1 MFDLKIIGGTVVDGT
16 GAQRYRADIGIKDGA
31 IVDVVRRGANDPELA
46 GEAAE
51 TIDATGRVVA
61 PGFVDIHTHYDGQ
74 VSWDSSL
81 EPSSGHGVT
90 TVVTGNCGV
99 GFAPVRPGTEEWLIK
114 LMEGVEDIPGTALTE
129 GITWGWE
136 TYPEYLDAIGKQNF
150 AVDVGSQVAHGAVRA
165 YAMGERGARNEPA
178 TPEDI
183 AAMGRLVQEAI
194 EAGALGFSTSRTLA
208 HRAMD
213 GEPVPGTFAAEEE
226 LFGLGRAMAA
236 GGQAVF
242 ELAPQGAAGEDIV
255 GPRKELDWM
264 RRLGGEIDRPLSFAL
279 IQVDA
284 DPNLWREQLDLSAA
298 AHAAGSRLYPQ
309 IAARPFGM
317 MIGFQGHHGFTH
329 RPTYRRL
336 KAECSRAEL
345 AQRLADPAVKAAILS
360 EDDLPLDPTQLFD
373 GMFAFVQYSLE
384 RLYALGDPPDYEPT
398 LDRTVAAIAKD
409 RGEDPL
415 ATLYDL
421 MLESNATAMLM
432 LPLFNYA
439 DGNHDA
445 IREMMM
451 HPAGV
456 LGLSDGGAHCGM
468 ICDASYPTFLLTH
481 WARDRKRGE
490 KLSLEY
496 VVRKQS
502 RDTADLFGLTDR
514 GTIEPG
520 KKADINVID
529 MDALTLHPAAMAY
542 DLPAGGRRISAG
554 RKRVRRDDRQ
564 WNGDPSRRRRH
575 RGPSRPPGARSTLRL
590 RPWNTHEPGRR
601 QPGTHPRRGRNR
613 HAACMPDSGAG
624 RTLLLSGVRSSSR
637 SSGCGRRCGR

>member
-1 MFDLKIIGGTVVDGT
+1 MYDLKIVGGTVVDGT
-16 GAQRYRADIGIKDGA
+16 GSERYRADVGIKDDQ
-31 IVDVVRRGANDPELA
+31 IVEVRRRGSDDPTL
-46 GEAAE
+46 GGDAAE
-51 TIDATGRVVA
+51 TIDATGQIVA

-74 VSWDSSL
+74 VSWDSLL

-90 TVVTGNCGV
+90 TLVTGNCGV
-99 GFAPVRPGTEEWLIK
+99 GFAPVRPGREDWLIG
-114 LMEGVEDIPGTALTE
+114 LMEGVEDIPGAALTE
-129 GITWGWE
+129 GISWGWE
-136 TYPEYLDAIGKQNF
+136 SYPEYLDVIGKQKF

-165 YAMGERGARNEPA
+165 YAMGDRGARNEPA
-178 TPEDI
+178 TPDDI
-183 AAMGRLVQEAI
+183 AAMSRLVQEAV
-194 EAGALGFSTSRTLA
+194 EAGALGFSTSRTLG

-213 GEPVPGTFAAEEE
+213 GEPVPGTFAAEDE

-242 ELAPQGAAGEDIV
+242 ELAPQGVAGEDIV
-255 GPRKELDWM
+255 APKKELEWM
-264 RRLGGEIDRPLSFAL
+264 QRLGAEIDRPISFAM
-279 IQVDA
+279 IQIDA
-284 DPNLWREQLDLSAA
+284 APNLWREQLDISAA

-317 MIGFQGHHGFTH
+317 LFGFPGHHGFTH

-336 KAECSRAEL
+336 KAECSREEL

-360 EDDLPLDPTQLFD
+360 EDDLPVDPTQQFD
-373 GMFAFVQYSLE
+373 AMFALVQYSLD

-398 LDRTVAAIAKD
+398 PDRTVAAIARD

-432 LPLFNYA
+432 LPFYNYS

-445 IREMMM
+445 IREMLT

-456 LGLSDGGAHCGM
+456 VGLSDGGAHCGL

-481 WARDRKRGE
+481 WARDRHRGK

-496 VVRKQS
+496 VVRKQCH
-502 RDTADLFGLTDR
+502 DTAQLFGLTDR
-514 GTIEPG
+514 GTIEVG

-529 MDALTLHPAAMAY
+529 MDALTLHSARMAY
-542 DLPAGGRRISAG
+542 DLPAGGRRLVQGASGYAATIVSG
-554 RKRVRRDDRQ
+554 TVTRRDGVDT
-564 WNGDPSRRRRH
+564 
-575 RGPSRPPGARSTLRL
+575 GAR
-590 RPWNTHEPGRR
+590 PGRLV
-601 QPGTHPRRGRNR
+601 RGAR
-613 HAACMPDSGAG
+613 
-624 RTLLLSGVRSSSR
+624 
-637 SSGCGRRCGR
+637 

>member
-1 MFDLKIIGGTVVDGT
+1 MFDLKITGGTVVDGT
-16 GAQRYRADIGIKDGA
+16 GAERYQADIGIKDGV
-31 IVDVVRRGANDPELA
+31 ITDVVRRGANDPEMA
-46 GEAAE
+46 GLETADAAE
-51 TIDATGRVVA
+51 TVDATGHVVA

-74 VSWDSSL
+74 VSWDALL

-99 GFAPVRPGTEEWLIK
+99 GFAPVRPGTEDWLIK

-129 GITWGWE
+129 GITWDWE
-136 TYPEYLDAIGKQNF
+136 TYPGYLAAIGKQKF
-150 AVDVGSQVAHGAVRA
+150 SIDVGSQVAHGAVRA
-165 YAMGERGARNEPA
+165 YAMGARGARNGPA
-178 TPEDI
+178 TPDDI
-183 AAMGRLVQEAI
+183 AAMSRLVQEAV

-226 LFGLGRAMAA
+226 LFALGHAMAA

-255 GPRKELDWM
+255 GPKRELEWM

-336 KAECSRAEL
+336 KAECSREEL

-360 EDDLPLDPTQLFD
+360 EHDLPVDTTQLFD
-373 GMFAFVQYSLE
+373 GMFAMVQHSLG
-384 RLYALGDPPDYEPT
+384 RLYALGNPPDYEPT
-398 LDRTVAAIAKD
+398 PDRTVTAIAKA

-415 ATLYDL
+415 STLYDL

-445 IREMMM
+445 IREMML

-481 WARDRKRGE
+481 WARDRHRGE

-496 VVRKQS
+496 VIRKQS
-502 RDTADLFGLTDR
+502 RDTAYLFGLGDR

-520 KKADINVID
+520 KKADVNVID
-529 MDALTLHPAAMAY
+529 MDALTLHPAAMAW
-542 DLPAGGRRISAG
+542 DLPAGGNRILQGASGYAATIVSGTVTRR
-554 RKRVRRDDRQ
+554 KDVDT
-564 WNGDPSRRRRH
+564 
-575 RGPSRPPGARSTLRL
+575 GAR
-590 RPWNTHEPGRR
+590 PGRLV
-601 QPGTHPRRGRNR
+601 RGAR
-613 HAACMPDSGAG
+613 
-624 RTLLLSGVRSSSR
+624 
-637 SSGCGRRCGR
+637 

>member
-1 MFDLKIIGGTVVDGT
+1 MFDLKITGGTVVDGT
-16 GAQRYRADIGIKDGA
+16 GAERYQADIGIKDGV
-31 IVDVVRRGANDPELA
+31 ITDVVRRGANDPEMA
-46 GEAAE
+46 GLETADAAE
-51 TIDATGRVVA
+51 TVDATGHVVA

-74 VSWDSSL
+74 VSWDALL

-99 GFAPVRPGTEEWLIK
+99 GFAPVRPGTEDWLIK

-136 TYPEYLDAIGKQNF
+136 TYPEYLDAIGKQKF
-150 AVDVGSQVAHGAVRA
+150 SIDVGSQVAHGAVRA
-165 YAMGERGARNEPA
+165 YAMGARGARNGPA
-178 TPEDI
+178 TPDDI
-183 AAMGRLVQEAI
+183 AAMSRLVQEAV

-226 LFGLGRAMAA
+226 LFALGHAMAA

-255 GPRKELDWM
+255 GPKRELEWM

-336 KAECSRAEL
+336 KAECSREEL

-360 EDDLPLDPTQLFD
+360 EHDLPVDTTQLFD
-373 GMFAFVQYSLE
+373 GMFAMVQHSLG
-384 RLYALGDPPDYEPT
+384 RLYALGNPPDYEPT
-398 LDRTVAAIAKD
+398 PDRTVTAIAKA

-415 ATLYDL
+415 STLYDL

-445 IREMMM
+445 IREMML

-481 WARDRKRGE
+481 WARDRHRGE

-496 VVRKQS
+496 VIRKQS
-502 RDTADLFGLTDR
+502 RDTAYLFGLGDR

-520 KKADINVID
+520 KKADVNVID
-529 MDALTLHPAAMAY
+529 MDALTLHPAAMAW
-542 DLPAGGRRISAG
+542 DLPAGGNRILQGASGYAATIVSGTVTRR
-554 RKRVRRDDRQ
+554 KDVDT
-564 WNGDPSRRRRH
+564 
-575 RGPSRPPGARSTLRL
+575 GAR
-590 RPWNTHEPGRR
+590 PGRLVR
-601 QPGTHPRRGRNR
+601 GTR
-613 HAACMPDSGAG
+613 
-624 RTLLLSGVRSSSR
+624 
-637 SSGCGRRCGR
+637 

>member
-1 MFDLKIIGGTVVDGT
+1 MYDLTITGGTVVDGT
-16 GAQRYRADIGIKDGA
+16 GEQRYLADVGVRDGR
-31 IVDVVRRGANDPELA
+31 IVAVQRRTGTDDPGLT
-46 GEAAE
+46 GPAAE
-51 TIDATGRVVA
+51 TIDATGKVVA

-74 VSWDSSL
+74 VSWDNLL

-90 TVVTGNCGV
+90 TIVSGNCGV
-99 GFAPVRPGTEEWLIK
+99 GFAPVRPGSEEWLIK

-136 TYPEYLDAIGKQNF
+136 SYPEYLDVLDRKNF
-150 AVDVGSQVAHGAVRA
+150 AVDVGSQVAHGAIRA

-178 TPEDI
+178 SSDDI
-183 AAMGRLVQEAI
+183 AAMSRLVQEAI

-213 GEPVPGTFAAEEE
+213 GEPVPGTFAAEDE

-255 GPRKELDWM
+255 APKKELEWM
-264 RRLGGEIDRPLSFAL
+264 QRLGAQIDRPLSFAL

-284 DPNLWREQLDLSAA
+284 DPNLWREQLDISAA
-298 AHAAGSRLYPQ
+298 AHQAGSALYPQ

-317 MIGFQGHHGFTH
+317 LLGFAGHHAFTH

-345 AQRLADPAVKAAILS
+345 AQRLAEPAVKAAILS
-360 EDDLPLDPTQLFD
+360 EQDLPVDLSQQFD
-373 GMFAFVQYSLE
+373 GMFALVQHSLH
-384 RLYALGDPPDYEPT
+384 RIYDLGNPPDYEPT
-398 LDRTVAAIAKD
+398 PERSVAAIAAA

-421 MLESNATAMLM
+421 MLQADAGAMLM
-432 LPLFNYA
+432 LPFFNYA

-445 IREMMM
+445 IREMLT

-468 ICDASYPTFLLTH
+468 ICDASYPTYLLTH
-481 WARDRKRGE
+481 WARDRHRGE
-490 KLSLEY
+490 KLPLEY
-496 VVRKQS
+496 VVRKQC
-502 RDTADLFGLTDR
+502 RDTAQLFGLGDR
-514 GTIEPG
+514 GVIEVG

-529 MDALTLHPAAMAY
+529 MEALTLQPARMAY
-542 DLPAGGRRISAG
+542 DLPAGGRRLLQGASGYVATIVSG
-554 RKRVRRDDRQ
+554 TVTRR
-564 WNGDPSRRRRH
+564 NGADT
-575 RGPSRPPGARSTLRL
+575 GAR
-590 RPWNTHEPGRR
+590 PGRLV
-601 QPGTHPRRGRNR
+601 RGAR
-613 HAACMPDSGAG
+613 
-624 RTLLLSGVRSSSR
+624 
-637 SSGCGRRCGR
+637 

>member
-1 MFDLKIIGGTVVDGT
+1 MFDLKITGGTVVDGT
-16 GAQRYRADIGIKDGA
+16 GAERYQADIGIKDGV
-31 IVDVVRRGANDPELA
+31 ITDVVRRGANDPEMA
-46 GEAAE
+46 GLETADAAE
-51 TIDATGRVVA
+51 TIDATGHVVA

-74 VSWDSSL
+74 VSWDALL

-99 GFAPVRPGTEEWLIK
+99 GFAPVRPGTEDWLIK

-129 GITWGWE
+129 GITWDWE
-136 TYPEYLDAIGKQNF
+136 TYPEYLDAIGKQKF
-150 AVDVGSQVAHGAVRA
+150 SIDVGSQVAHGAVRA
-165 YAMGERGARNEPA
+165 YAMGARGARNEPA
-178 TPEDI
+178 TPDDI
-183 AAMGRLVQEAI
+183 AAMSRLVQEAV

-226 LFGLGRAMAA
+226 LFALGHAMAA

-255 GPRKELDWM
+255 GPKRELEWM

-336 KAECSRAEL
+336 KAECSREEL

-360 EDDLPLDPTQLFD
+360 EDDLPVDPTQLFD
-373 GMFAFVQYSLE
+373 GMFALVQHSLG
-384 RLYALGDPPDYEPT
+384 RLYALGNPPDYEPT
-398 LDRTVAAIAKD
+398 PDRTVTAIAKA

-415 ATLYDL
+415 STLYDL

-445 IREMMM
+445 IREMML

-481 WARDRKRGE
+481 WARDRHRGE

-496 VVRKQS
+496 VIRKQS
-502 RDTADLFGLTDR
+502 RDTAYLFGLGDR

-520 KKADINVID
+520 KKADVNVID
-529 MDALTLHPAAMAY
+529 MDALTLHPAAMAW
-542 DLPAGGRRISAG
+542 DLPAGGNRILQSASGYAATIVTGTVTRRKDVDTGARPG
-554 RKRVRRDDRQ
+554 RLVRR
-564 WNGDPSRRRRH
+564 
-575 RGPSRPPGARSTLRL
+575 AR
-590 RPWNTHEPGRR
+590 
-601 QPGTHPRRGRNR
+601 
-613 HAACMPDSGAG
+613 
-624 RTLLLSGVRSSSR
+624 
-637 SSGCGRRCGR
+637 